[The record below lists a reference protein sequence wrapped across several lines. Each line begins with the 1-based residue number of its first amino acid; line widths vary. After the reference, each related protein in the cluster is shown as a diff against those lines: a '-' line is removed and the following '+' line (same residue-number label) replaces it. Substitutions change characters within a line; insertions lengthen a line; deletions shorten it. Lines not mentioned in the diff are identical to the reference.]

1 MVHARWLEIRKHFP
15 RQPKSSVETNSE
27 WNQFERSIP
36 WTQALLVFLMRW
48 RLQFQPLTLE
58 ADMLLP
64 SVLAHQK
71 KISHSYLILVVTLLG
86 PNASHVQGVAFH
98 RMMRSSIL
106 PNQPLT
112 KTFRVPRNR
121 ASQLVK
127 VISIIALT
135 NSRFNNQINPQPGD
149 C

>member
-1 MVHARWLEIRKHFP
+1 
-15 RQPKSSVETNSE
+15 
-27 WNQFERSIP
+27 
-36 WTQALLVFLMRW
+36 
-48 RLQFQPLTLE
+48 
-58 ADMLLP
+58 MLLP
-64 SVLAHQK
+64 WVLEHQK
-71 KISHSYLILVVTLLG
+71 KISRSYLILVVTLLG
-86 PNASHVQGVAFH
+86 PNASHVQAVAFH

-121 ASQLVK
+121 ACQLLK

-135 NSRFNNQINPQPGD
+135 NSRFNNQINPQSGD